1 MARKVFEGEEH
12 RLGDQVMLGVLTT
25 AAPVEAVG
33 TVLREL
39 VEGLG
44 WLRWAATPLARRAAF
59 AALLAALLA
68 GISHRGDRGGMMERV
83 DCVVVGAGVIGLA
96 VARRLARA
104 GREVVILEAADAIGT
119 GTSSRNSEVIHAGIY
134 YPTGSLRARL
144 CVAGRDALYA
154 YCAAHGVEHRRIGK
168 LIVATEEAQLPRLET
183 IRAQAA
189 ANGVANGMDGLVAL
203 SAAEAT
209 ALEPNLHCVG
219 ALLSPSTGIVDSHG
233 LMLALQGDAE
243 DAGAMLALRSPL
255 ERAHRTADGFE
266 LEVGGAEPMRIAC
279 ATLVNAAGLGA
290 WAVARGLE
298 GFPAGFV
305 PPRVLAKGNYYALG
319 QGRSPFARLV
329 YPVPVEGGLGVHL
342 TLDLA
347 GQARFGPDVEWL
359 DPAGYDRIDYAVDP
373 RRADGFYGEVR
384 RYWPGLPDGALVP
397 AYSGVRP
404 KLSGPGQPQAD
415 FLIQGPEAHG
425 VPGLVNLFGMESP
438 GLTSCL
444 AIADAV
450 AERLPA

>member
-1 MARKVFEGEEH
+1 
-12 RLGDQVMLGVLTT
+12 
-25 AAPVEAVG
+25 
-33 TVLREL
+33 
-39 VEGLG
+39 
-44 WLRWAATPLARRAAF
+44 
-59 AALLAALLA
+59 
-68 GISHRGDRGGMMERV
+68 MERV
-83 DCVVVGAGVIGLA
+83 ECVVVGAGVVGLA

-104 GREVVILEAADAIGT
+104 GREVIVLEAADAIGT

-144 CVAGRDALYA
+144 CVPGRDALYD

-168 LIVATEEAQLPRLET
+168 LIVATEESQLPKLAA

-189 ANGVANGMDGLVAL
+189 ANGVTDLTEVDA
-203 SAAEAT
+203 AT
-209 ALEPNLHCVG
+209 AMRWEPNLRTVG
-219 ALLSPSTGIVDSHG
+219 ALLSPSTGIIDSHG
-233 LMLALQGDAE
+233 LMLALLGDAE
-243 DAGAMLALRSPL
+243 ESGAMLALQSPL
-255 ERAHRTADGFE
+255 LRSHRTADGFE
-266 LEVGGAEPMRIAC
+266 LEVGGAEPMRLAC
-279 ATLVNAAGLGA
+279 SALVNAAGLGA

-298 GFPAGFV
+298 GLDAAHV
-305 PPRVLAKGNYYALG
+305 PPRVLAKGNYYALAA
-319 QGRSPFARLV
+319 GRSPFSRLV

-359 DPAGYDRIDYAVDP
+359 GDIAGHGEGPIDYAVDP
-373 RRADGFYGEVR
+373 VRADSFYGAVR
-384 RYWPGLPDGALVP
+384 AYWPGLPDHALVP

-415 FLIQGPEAHG
+415 FLIQGPETHG
-425 VPGLVNLFGMESP
+425 VDGLVNLFGIESP

-450 AERLPA
+450 AAELGEAPEIIGSSWGSQGS